1 MSLNGSTPERILI
14 VDDERAIRELMRR
27 VLETSGYV
35 CVTAASGEEADEL
48 LASGSYHLML
58 ADLQLPGE
66 SGLDLIGRVRD
77 AHPDTAAIMVTG
89 TDDPQLADTALKL
102 GACGYVVKPFSPTV
116 LSIHVLNALRRR
128 KLEIEQRHE
137 EETSH
142 RLPIDGTGSPRSLA
156 GSRVLAPT
164 KALL

>member
-14 VDDERAIRELMRR
+14 VDDERVIRELMRR
-27 VLETSGYV
+27 LLEMSGYI

-48 LASGSYHLML
+48 LASGSFHLML

-77 AHPDTAAIMVTG
+77 AHPDIAAIMVTG
-89 TDDPQLADTALKL
+89 TDDPQLADTALRL
-102 GACGYVVKPFSPTV
+102 GACGYIVKPFAPTE

-128 KLEIEQRHE
+128 KLDVELRRAVEQLERSQ
-137 EETSH
+137 EETSR
-142 RLPIDGTGSPRSLA
+142 RLATA
-156 GSRVLAPT
+156 VESRVVAME
-164 KALL
+164 ALL